1 MKSIEERK
9 EQILGGPALRT
20 IFMMAIPL
28 MLGNFIETL
37 YNITDAYWVGKLGS
51 VEFAAVS
58 FVWPIIFIFL
68 SFSIGMTIAATSLV
82 GQSVGQDD
90 SEGGKVFITQFFTL
104 SIVSGVFFA
113 LVGYFM
119 APTIIGLMGAEGD
132 LFNYSVEYL
141 QIIFLETP
149 LLFLFHVYKSMRE
162 GTGDTKSP
170 TIFLGVSVGLNMVL
184 DPIFILVLGFGVKG
198 AAIATVLSK
207 ALVVGFMLIKM
218 FDKKELVHVDLKAL
232 KPNIKVLRNLLRV
245 GLPASAGYTMTAI
258 GFTIMHSFIV
268 SYGDNTVAAF
278 GLGNR
283 ITNIVMMPAFGLG
296 AALAAFI
303 SQNIGAGQF
312 DRAKKISLYHY
323 GTWGIYVGS
332 R

>member
-1 MKSIEERK
+1 
-9 EQILGGPALRT
+9 
-20 IFMMAIPL
+20 
-28 MLGNFIETL
+28 
-37 YNITDAYWVGKLGS
+37 
-51 VEFAAVS
+51 
-58 FVWPIIFIFL
+58 
-68 SFSIGMTIAATSLV
+68 MTIAATSLV

-119 APTIIGLMGAEGD
+119 APTIIGLMGGAEGD

-303 SQNIGAGQF
+303 SQNIGGAGQF
-312 DRAKKISLYHY
+312 DRAKKSVFTTMGLGGVSMLAAGSYLIYTFRISLIHIFISEPEVVQLSQDYIVILALIFPLMAVLQTCL
-323 GTWGIYVGS
+323 GGPFKVQDIPS
-332 R
+332 MFCF